1 MKCKY
6 MADMKNSVKNIML
19 KLVVSWTF
27 GFNKIMLIW
36 LDWISVEYQNHLK
49 IRLNFIQTNCS
60 D

>member
-1 MKCKY
+1 MT
-6 MADMKNSVKNIML
+6 DMKNSVKNIML